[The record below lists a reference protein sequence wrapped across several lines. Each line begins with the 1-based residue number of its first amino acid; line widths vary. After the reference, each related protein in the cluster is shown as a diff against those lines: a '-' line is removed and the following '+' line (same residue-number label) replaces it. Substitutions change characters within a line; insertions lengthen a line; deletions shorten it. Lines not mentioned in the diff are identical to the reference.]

1 MYGLMQQ
8 INKSFAKY
16 TKWHMYSSG
25 SRNIMV
31 IATTTID
38 TTTNTTAVHIIKMDI
53 DDENCFCFL
62 VQQEKMQQN
71 KMPTSVLVIFLL
83 SISLRSFLI
92 GGWWPCFLFPSM
104 NPLCCKYADL
114 FSTVDDYIW
123 RIVHYKSRDKNIYF
137 SL

>member
-1 MYGLMQQ
+1 
-8 INKSFAKY
+8 
-16 TKWHMYSSG
+16 
-25 SRNIMV
+25 MV

-71 KMPTSVLVIFLL
+71 KMPTSVHQFLFLLVINITPFLPDRGL
-83 SISLRSFLI
+83 MTLF
-92 GGWWPCFLFPSM
+92 FFPSM

-114 FSTVDDYIW
+114 FSTMEDYI
-123 RIVHYKSRDKNIYF
+123 
-137 SL
+137 